1 MDRITET
8 VKTLIIIN
16 VIFFIGSMLLS
27 PGTADGLFAMH
38 FPLNPNFKIWQ
49 PLTHMFM
56 HGGVSHI
63 FFNMFNLF
71 MFGSI
76 LEKSLGTNKFLFL
89 YFSAGFGSLLLHLG
103 IGYINFYPAYSIL
116 KGNGLSLSEIQQF
129 VNNIATTGEYIN
141 YKGLTNEN
149 LTNMIG
155 QYYSKMV
162 GASGA
167 ISGLF
172 MAFAVLYP
180 NLPLQIMFIPVP
192 IKAKYLVGG
201 YFLMDLYFAI
211 SGKSMFSGVNI
222 AHWAHVGGA
231 IVGFIII
238 WYWKKNSFNNKRWN

>member
-1 MDRITET
+1 MGNITDT
-8 VKTLIIIN
+8 VKTLIILNI
-16 VIFFIGSMLLS
+16 IFFVGSMLLS
-27 PGTADGLFAMH
+27 PGTAESLFIMY
-38 FPLNPNFKIWQ
+38 FPASPNFKVWQ

-56 HGGVSHI
+56 HGSISHI

-76 LEKSLGTNKFLFL
+76 LERSLGVNKFLFL
-89 YFSAGFGSLLLHLG
+89 YFSAGFGSLLLHVG
-103 IGYINFYPAYSIL
+103 IGYIDFYPAYAVL
-116 KGNGLSLSEIQQF
+116 KNNGLSVVEIQQF
-129 VNNIATTGEYIN
+129 INDIATTGKYTN
-141 YKGLTNEN
+141 YTGLTNEN
-149 LTNMIG
+149 LRGMVSE
-155 QYYSKMV
+155 YYSKML

-167 ISGLF
+167 VSGLF

-211 SGKSMFSGVNI
+211 TGKSMFSGVSI

-238 WYWKKNSFNNKRWN
+238 WYWKKNSFNEKRWY

>member
-1 MDRITET
+1 MGNITDT
-8 VKTLIIIN
+8 VKTLIILN
-16 VIFFIGSMLLS
+16 VIFFVGSMLLS
-27 PGTADGLFAMH
+27 PGTADSLFAMH
-38 FPLNPNFKIWQ
+38 FPLNPDFKIWQ

-76 LEKSLGTNKFLFL
+76 LERSLGVNKFLFL
-89 YFSAGFGSLLLHLG
+89 YFSAGFGSLLLHVG
-103 IGYINFYPAYSIL
+103 IGYIDFYPAYAVL
-116 KGNGLSLSEIQQF
+116 KNNGLSVVEIQQF
-129 VNNIATTGEYIN
+129 INDIATTGKYTN
-141 YKGLTNEN
+141 YTGLTDEN
-149 LTNMIG
+149 LRSMYSE
-155 QYYSKMV
+155 YYSKML

-167 ISGLF
+167 VSGLF

-211 SGKSMFSGVNI
+211 TGKSMFSGVSI

-238 WYWKKNSFNNKRWN
+238 WYWKKNSFNEKRWY